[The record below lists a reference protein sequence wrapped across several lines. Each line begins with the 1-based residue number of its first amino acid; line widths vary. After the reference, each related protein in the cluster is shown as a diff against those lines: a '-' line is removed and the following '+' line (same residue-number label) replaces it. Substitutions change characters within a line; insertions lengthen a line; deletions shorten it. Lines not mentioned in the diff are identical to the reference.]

1 MTIVIQ
7 TDGVRMKTSAPR
19 AVAALAVLAV
29 TFAAAACGGASRAAT
44 STGLGSAVTPAQ
56 RSPAEVVAADNG
68 IAPYTKADVDFVSGM
83 IGHHAQA
90 VLMAG
95 WAQSHGASPSVQGLC
110 ERIVVAQRDEIRFMQ
125 RWLRERKLPVPDGD
139 TSHMMMAGMDM
150 KLMPGMLTPEQ
161 MEALRKA
168 HGAEFDRLF
177 LTGMIQH
184 HGGALTMVHD
194 LFNTAGSGQD
204 AELFNFATDVDSG
217 QRAEIRIMQAM
228 LEHKA
233 PEEKQ

>member
-1 MTIVIQ
+1 MTIVIPS
-7 TDGVRMKTSAPR
+7 DGVGMKRSAPR
-19 AVAALAVLAV
+19 AVAPLAVLAV

-44 STGLGSAVTPAQ
+44 STGLGSAATSAH
-56 RSPAEVVAADNG
+56 RTPAEVVAADNG

-139 TSHMMMAGMDM
+139 TSHLMMAGMDM

-161 MEALRKA
+161 LTELDKA
-168 HGAEFDRLF
+168 RGADWDRLF
-177 LTGMIQH
+177 LTDMIQH
-184 HGGALTMVHD
+184 HNGAIEMVET
-194 LFNTAGSGQD
+194 LFASNGAVQD
-204 AELFNFATDVDSG
+204 EDIFKFASDVHVD
-217 QRAEIRIMQAM
+217 QITEVNRMTQM
-228 LEHKA
+228 LQSMGA
-233 PEEKQ
+233 R

>member
-7 TDGVRMKTSAPR
+7 TDGVGMKTSAPR

-29 TFAAAACGGASRAAT
+29 SFVATACGGASRTAT
-44 STGLGSAVTPAQ
+44 SSGLGSAVTPAQ

-125 RWLRERKLPVPDGD
+125 RWLRERNLPVPDGD
-139 TSHMMMAGMDM
+139 TSHMMMAGMEM

-161 MEALRKA
+161 LTALDKA
-168 HGAEFDRLF
+168 RGADWDRLF
-177 LTGMIQH
+177 LQDMIQH
-184 HGGALTMVHD
+184 HNGAIEMVETLFASQGAVQDEDIFKFASDVHVDQITEVNRMTLMLQSMGG
-194 LFNTAGSGQD
+194 
-204 AELFNFATDVDSG
+204 
-217 QRAEIRIMQAM
+217 R
-228 LEHKA
+228 
-233 PEEKQ
+233 